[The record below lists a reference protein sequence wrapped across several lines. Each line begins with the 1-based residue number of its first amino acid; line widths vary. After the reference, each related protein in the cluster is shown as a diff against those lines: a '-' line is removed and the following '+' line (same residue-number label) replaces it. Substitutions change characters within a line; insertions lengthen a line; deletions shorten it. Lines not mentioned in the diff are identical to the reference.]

1 MVAAKALVAR
11 VGLEL
16 SSAKVAD
23 IAPGTPLAVLTTE
36 MLDGAVRAHV
46 SVSGH
51 PSCWV
56 TMTNRKGVAML
67 VDDASATATARLGST
82 ATSPRRSPH
91 EQSSTRV
98 NNSTERSSSSDTP
111 DKSLTLTDSPGRQ
124 HVERVRI

>member
-11 VGLEL
+11 AGLEL

-23 IAPGTPLAVLTTE
+23 IAPGTPLTVLTTE

-46 SVSGH
+46 SVVGR

-56 TMTNRKGVAML
+56 TMTNKKGVAML
-67 VDDASATATARLGST
+67 TDDASAT

-91 EQSSTRV
+91 EQSSTRD
-98 NNSTERSSSSDTP
+98 NNATDRSSSSDM
-111 DKSLTLTDSPGRQ
+111 SLTLSDSPGRKPI
-124 HVERVRI
+124 ERVRI